1 VAVRFAV
8 VLLLIGITN
17 TPSHIRIMHELTL
30 AMYFMLYVLFVTQA
44 VNSVGTSGSS
54 PALTVVAGILP
65 GQTVARA
72 LTYSTTRPTVQEVDG
87 SEITIAW
94 TAPIDTG
101 MTLYYNHCV

>member
-1 VAVRFAV
+1 
-8 VLLLIGITN
+8 
-17 TPSHIRIMHELTL
+17 M
-30 AMYFMLYVLFVTQA
+30 QA

-72 LTYSTTRPTVQEVDG
+72 LTYSTTRPTVKEVDG

-101 MTLYYNHCV
+101 ITSYYYHCIQPAYL